1 MALVGLAGMLGG
13 CFPCPACV
21 TADIDGVVI
30 DEVSKEPVSGAAI
43 SATEYPEVNAL
54 SDEEGRFYLGHKTD
68 LVWVFIIGD
77 RYTVTDIRIEKEGYR
92 TKSVEVFGWPA
103 CGPEEVT
110 VELEPRDGDA
120 HAEMA
125 LTTAATM
132 GESRSIANVGTG
144 ANKLSRTGGTG

>member
-1 MALVGLAGMLGG
+1 MPGSRVGWPGDKGKKAGLRCGPDKSVAEQNMRRIATALVGLAGMLGG

-21 TADIDGVVI
+21 TADIDGVII

-68 LVWVFIIGD
+68 LVWVFFIGD
-77 RYTVTDIRIEKEGYR
+77 SYTVTNIRIEKEGYR
-92 TKSVEVFGWPA
+92 TKSVEVFGWLA

-110 VELEPRDGDA
+110 VELEARDG
-120 HAEMA
+120 
-125 LTTAATM
+125 
-132 GESRSIANVGTG
+132 G
-144 ANKLSRTGGTG
+144 